1 MEDFSQNITKVKIS
15 NYSAILSLQA
25 VRYSNEQYFSF
36 KTDDGVISKI
46 MFSSNFYDDDSM
58 QYHKVMLQE
67 KLNGS
72 HIELYKQ
79 KNKMKDIFE
88 FNHIDKS
95 LSESDVKTLK
105 DFYKHYHKKYWCFK
119 KSYKSYKF
127 LDDVFTIS
135 GICLVAIGTISG
147 GITLNPVVLGVVN
160 GAGLIVAG
168 IGKKNNYKRKIEMT
182 RIAFTNY
189 EKVLVELRS
198 ALRGDDFNKEE
209 FVDRMKL
216 IDEMIIDQTPIA
228 DRFVSRYE
236 KKFGLS
242 KQ

>member
-1 MEDFSQNITKVKIS
+1 
-15 NYSAILSLQA
+15 
-25 VRYSNEQYFSF
+25 
-36 KTDDGVISKI
+36 
-46 MFSSNFYDDDSM
+46 
-58 QYHKVMLQE
+58 
-67 KLNGS
+67 
-72 HIELYKQ
+72 
-79 KNKMKDIFE
+79 MKDIFE

-95 LSESDVKTLK
+95 LSETDVKTLK
-105 DFYKHYHKKYWCFK
+105 DFYKHYHKKCWCFK

-147 GITLNPVVLGVVN
+147 GITQNPVVLGVVN
-160 GAGLIVAG
+160 GAGIIVAG

-198 ALRGDDFNKEE
+198 ALRGDEFNKQE

-216 IDEMIIDQTPIA
+216 VDEMIIDQTPIA